1 MAKKF
6 TELTPD
12 KLRRVCDPRQF
23 DFKTTE
29 EVSPLE
35 ATIGQERA
43 LNAIGFGFGIK
54 TSGFNLYVAGPAGT
68 GRHTTVTSQ
77 VKKMAEKEPPPSDWL
92 YVYNFAQPDK
102 PMALELPI
110 GVGCLFAD
118 DMDDLIEDC
127 RVEIPKVFEGEEYE
141 KRKNNI
147 LNQFQAKRDKLLTG
161 LQKEAEKKGFAI
173 ELTVLGIATIPMKDG
188 KPLKREDFEKL
199 PEEQQKTI
207 QENTEEL
214 QVQINQMLTKVR
226 EMEKQ
231 TKDKMA
237 KLDQEVALFA
247 VGHLLDG
254 LKTKYKEHPK
264 VKKYLDD
271 VQEDIVSNLEIFKAK
286 ERRLAIPVPGLEVL
300 VPEPTLERYK
310 VNLLV
315 DNCKMKGAPVV
326 IETNPTH
333 YNLMGRMEYRGQ
345 FGAVVTD
352 FTMLKAGAI
361 HRANGGYLVLH
372 ALDVL
377 TNFMSWDA
385 LKRVLESKEI
395 KIQNIGEQFRLFP
408 AATLEPDPIPVNIKV
423 ILIGSPLIYYLL
435 YQYDEDFRDLF
446 KVRADFDVEMENTRQ
461 QTRRY
466 ATFVAARC
474 KEDNLRP
481 FHRTGVAKIVE
492 YGSRL
497 TEDQK
502 KLSTRFKEISDLIS
516 EASFWA
522 QQDNNSSVKAEHV
535 NKALEQKIYRSNM
548 IERKIQEMI
557 EDGTILINTD
567 GAVVGQVNG
576 ISILALGDYMFG
588 RPSRITARTYMGK
601 GEIINIEREVKMSG
615 RIHNKGVMILSGY
628 LGEKYAADKPLSVS
642 ISLGFEQL
650 YEEVEGDSAS
660 SAELYAILSGLSEVP
675 IKQGIAVTGSVNQM
689 GEIQP
694 IGGVNAK
701 IEGFYDAC
709 KAKGLTGEQGVII
722 PYQNVRN
729 LMLKDEIIEAV
740 KKKKFHVYPVRTVEE
755 GVEILIGVEAGRK
768 RPDGTYPKGT
778 INYLVDERLHKMAE
792 QQKAFGKKD

>member
-12 KLRRVCDPRQF
+12 KLRRVCDPKQF

-102 PMALELPI
+102 PMALELST

-127 RVEIPKVFEGEEYE
+127 RAEIPKVFEGEEYE

-271 VQEDIVSNLEIFKAK
+271 VQEDIVSNLEMFKAK
-286 ERRLAIPVPGLEVL
+286 ERRPAIPVPGLEVL
-300 VPEPTLERYK
+300 MPEPTLERYK

-628 LGEKYAADKPLSVS
+628 LGEKYAVDKPLSVS

-660 SAELYAILSGLSEVP
+660 SAELYAILSGLSGVP

-701 IEGFYDAC
+701 IEGFYDVC